1 MTDPSFASVRLAP
14 ARTDSAVTL
23 INAFTVPVEES
34 EHFLE
39 RWTDNARIMAQ
50 QPGFIRAVMYR
61 SLDDR
66 AELRFVNV
74 AEWESGDALDA
85 ARTNP
90 EWRASVQRVLDDPE
104 LHITARPVIYRTDL
118 DVRPGDLL

>member
-1 MTDPSFASVRLAP
+1 MTDPSFAGVRLAP
-14 ARTDSAVTL
+14 AHTDSAVTL

-61 SLDDR
+61 SLDDQ

-74 AEWESGDALDA
+74 AEWESGTALDA

-118 DVRPGDLL
+118 DVRPGDTL

>member
-1 MTDPSFASVRLAP
+1 MTDPSFAGVRLAP
-14 ARTDSAVTL
+14 ALVDSAVTL

-34 EHFLE
+34 DRFLE

-50 QPGFIRAVMYR
+50 QPGFVRAVMYR
-61 SLDDR
+61 SLDDQ

-74 AEWESGDALDA
+74 AEWESGTALDG

-90 EWRASVQRVLDDPE
+90 EWRASVERVLNDPE

-118 DVRPGDLL
+118 DVRPGDTL